1 MAEYEVET
9 LPTFKVLKRGEVVQ
23 ELTGGIKSALESI
36 VATHCA

>member
-9 LPTFKVLKRGEVVQ
+9 LPTFKVLKQGEVVQ

-36 VATHCA
+36 VAAHCS